1 MLKNHENYIS
11 YDLIGKPLDHSCDPL
26 SRKKYVHTLF
36 KKPISMDLWIALEVY
51 PWTPDEILKSISQN
65 KRDLREI
72 IKCNVCPYLD
82 PTYCHQ

>member
-1 MLKNHENYIS
+1 
-11 YDLIGKPLDHSCDPL
+11 
-26 SRKKYVHTLF
+26 
-36 KKPISMDLWIALEVY
+36 MDLWIALEVY
-51 PWTPDEILKSISQN
+51 PWTPDEILKSVSQN